1 VCHERFAFVCSA
13 SLAREQLRTSP
24 PVFGGQFP
32 LMARRPRVVE
42 AWEQPARPKR
52 ESAIPVG
59 SRVFHQKFGT
69 GTVRSTDDDRLEI
82 EFDKA
87 GTKRLLDSYVELVAK
102 GSEQP

>member
-1 VCHERFAFVCSA
+1 M
-13 SLAREQLRTSP
+13 
-24 PVFGGQFP
+24 FGGQFP